1 MRIRVSP
8 LVAALA
14 VVVFTCPVW
23 AHSESTRLRLNHT
36 TTIGSTSLRPGKY
49 TFSADTSMS
58 QVMVRRNGKLVA
70 TVPGKEVTLKNK
82 SPYTA
87 VVFNGRKIQEF
98 QFGGKMQAIKV
109 D

>member
-8 LVAALA
+8 FIAALA

-23 AHSESTRLRLNHT
+23 AHSESIHLRLSRPA
-36 TTIGSTSLRPGKY
+36 TIGSTSLQPGKY
-49 TFSADTSMS
+49 TFSADTNMN
-58 QVMVRRNGKLVA
+58 QLIVKRDGKLVA
-70 TVPGKEVTLKNK
+70 TIPAKEVTLKHK

-87 VVFNGRKIQEF
+87 VVFNHRQIQEI
-98 QFGGKMQAIKV
+98 QFGGKTQAIKV